1 MVSGSEGGAAGRASK
16 GLDLLSTAMLAIA
29 NQRVDMRLSDP
40 KVQALS
46 VGTGKALSFHASGV
60 HLGGF

>member
-40 KVQALS
+40 KV
-46 VGTGKALSFHASGV
+46 
-60 HLGGF
+60 